1 MGEFLIINS
10 IYSYDRLSE
19 MNLVVFVDNNCTEAI
34 LSEDYAD
41 LIINAGNAFDEIIKI
56 AGTCSFNLRENAYNV
71 YVPIINLP
79 KNFFQMYGYS
89 AIPNV
94 YGLLDIGSLEASGVL
109 RVQNIPVLQLRGS
122 GVLIGLI
129 DTGIDYRQEAFI
141 KSDKTSKIYSIWD
154 QTINTVGSQPK
165 GYYFGTEYT
174 QQQINTALASQDPLS
189 VVPSNDE
196 NGHGTFLAGIA
207 AGNKNEREKF
217 SGVVPDAE
225 IVMVKLKPAKKFLRD
240 FWRIPDG
247 VLTYQKNDLIMAI
260 RYLEDVARKADRP
273 MSIVISIG
281 TSQGGHDE
289 KGSLS
294 RYISALAMQE
304 GISISIA
311 AGNEGSNGHHYLGFI
326 QNEKFVDNVE
336 LKVGENVSGFSME
349 FWGQTPSSFSI
360 AIKTPK
366 GEYVPPIPQT
376 LRETREIRFTFESTT
391 ISVDYQLVEAQS
403 GDQLILVR
411 FTNPTAGIWS
421 FQVNLKS
428 NISLRYHIWLPIEN
442 FLSKDSFFVKS
453 NPDYTL
459 TSPANTFIPLVATAY
474 DYKTKALYVNA
485 SRGFMRNENISPTL
499 AAPGVDL
506 IGPSI
511 PQGYK
516 VDSGTS
522 LAAAHAGGVAALLLE
537 WGIVRGNYPQMST
550 VEIRNLLIRGASRES
565 TITYPSKQWGY
576 GILDLY
582 TAFDTFRN
590 SIS

>member
-1 MGEFLIINS
+1 MVL
-10 IYSYDRLSE
+10 
-19 MNLVVFVDNNCTEAI
+19 VDNNCKEAI

-41 LIINAGNAFDEIIKI
+41 FIINAGNAFDEIKKI
-56 AGTCSFNLRENAYNV
+56 PGTCSFNLRENAYNV

-109 RVQNIPVLQLRGS
+109 RVQNVPILQLRGS
-122 GVLIGLI
+122 GVLIGII
-129 DTGIDYRQEAFI
+129 DTGIDYRHEAFL
-141 KSDKTSKIYSIWD
+141 KSDKTSKVYSIWD
-154 QTINTVGSQPK
+154 QTIDSENSQPK
-165 GYYFGTEYT
+165 GFYFGTEYT
-174 QQQINTALASQDPLS
+174 QSQINTALASQDPLS
-189 VVPSNDE
+189 VVPSNDD

-207 AGNKNEREKF
+207 AGNRNEKEKF

-225 IVMVKLKPAKKFLRD
+225 IVMVKLKPAKKFLRN

-247 VLTYQKNDLIMAI
+247 VLTYQKNDFILGI
-260 RYLEDVARKADRP
+260 RYLEEVAKKADRP
-273 MSIVISIG
+273 MSIIIGIG

-294 RYISALAMQE
+294 SYISELAVQE
-304 GISISIA
+304 GFSISIA
-311 AGNEGSNGHHYLGFI
+311 AGNEGSSGHHYLGFI
-326 QNEKFVDNVE
+326 QNENFVDNVE

-360 AIKTPK
+360 SIKTPK
-366 GEYVPPIPQT
+366 GEFIPPIPQT
-376 LRETREIRFTFESTT
+376 IKETKEIRFTFESTT

-411 FTNPTAGIWS
+411 FTNPTPGVWT

-428 NISLRYHIWLPIEN
+428 NISLRYHIWLPIVN
-442 FLSKDSFFVKS
+442 FLSIDSFFVQS
-453 NPDYTL
+453 NPEYTL
-459 TSPANTFIPLVATAY
+459 TSPANTSIPLVATAY
-474 DYKTKALYVNA
+474 DYKTKVLYINA

-522 LAAAHAGGVAALLLE
+522 LAAAHTGGVAAILLE
-537 WGIVRGNYPQMST
+537 WGIVRKNYPQMST
-550 VEIRNLLIRGASRES
+550 VQIRNLLIRGASRENS
-565 TITYPSKQWGY
+565 IIYPSRQWGY

-582 TAFDTFRN
+582 NAYNTFRN
-590 SIS
+590 TIP

>member
-1 MGEFLIINS
+1 M
-10 IYSYDRLSE
+10 
-19 MNLVVFVDNNCTEAI
+19 DNNCKEAI

-41 LIINAGNAFDEIIKI
+41 FIINSGNALDEITKI
-56 AGTCSFNLRENAYNV
+56 DGTCSFNLRENRFNV
-71 YVPIINLP
+71 YVPISNLP
-79 KNFFQMYGYS
+79 KNFFQMFGYS

-109 RVQNIPVLQLRGS
+109 RVQNIPILQLRGS
-122 GVLIGLI
+122 GVLIGII

-141 KSDKTSKIYSIWD
+141 NSDKTSKVYSIWD
-154 QTINTVGSQPK
+154 QTIDSENSQPE
-165 GYYFGTEYT
+165 GFYFGTEYT
-174 QQQINTALASQDPLS
+174 QSQINTALASQDPLS
-189 VVPSNDE
+189 VVPSNDD

-207 AGNKNEREKF
+207 AGNRNEKEKF

-247 VLTYQKNDLIMAI
+247 VLTYQKNDFILAI
-260 RYLEDVARKADRP
+260 RYLEEVAKNADRP
-273 MSIVISIG
+273 MSIIMGIG

-294 RYISALAMQE
+294 SYISELAAQE
-304 GISISIA
+304 GFSISIA
-311 AGNEGSNGHHYLGFI
+311 AGNEGSSGHHYLGFI
-326 QNEKFVDNVE
+326 QNENFVDNVE

-360 AIKTPK
+360 SIKTPK
-366 GEYVPPIPQT
+366 GEFIPPIPQT
-376 LRETREIRFTFESTT
+376 IKETKEIRFTFESTT

-403 GDQLILVR
+403 GEQLILVR
-411 FTNPTAGIWS
+411 FTNPTPGVWT

-428 NISLRYHIWLPIEN
+428 NISLRYHIWLPIVD
-442 FLSKDSFFVKS
+442 FLSIDSFFVQS
-453 NPDYTL
+453 NPEYTL

-474 DYKTKALYVNA
+474 DYKTKVLYINA

-506 IGPSI
+506 IGPSV

-516 VDSGTS
+516 VSSGTS
-522 LAAAHAGGVAALLLE
+522 LAAAHTGGVAAMLLE
-537 WGIVRGNYPQMST
+537 WGIVRKNYPQMST
-550 VEIRNLLIRGASRES
+550 VQIRNLLIRGASRENS
-565 TITYPSKQWGY
+565 IIYPSRQWGY

-582 TAFDTFRN
+582 NAYNTFRN
-590 SIS
+590 TIT

>member
-1 MGEFLIINS
+1 
-10 IYSYDRLSE
+10 
-19 MNLVVFVDNNCTEAI
+19 VDNNCKEAI

-41 LIINAGNAFDEIIKI
+41 FIINSGNALDEITKI
-56 AGTCSFNLRENAYNV
+56 DGTCSFNLRENRFNV
-71 YVPIINLP
+71 YVPISNLP
-79 KNFFQMYGYS
+79 KNFFQMFGYS

-109 RVQNIPVLQLRGS
+109 RVQNIPILQLRGS
-122 GVLIGLI
+122 GVLIGII

-141 KSDKTSKIYSIWD
+141 NSDKTSKVYSIWD
-154 QTINTVGSQPK
+154 QTIDSENSQPK
-165 GYYFGTEYT
+165 GFYFGTEYT
-174 QQQINTALASQDPLS
+174 QSQINTALASQDPLS
-189 VVPSNDE
+189 VVPSNDD

-207 AGNKNEREKF
+207 AGNRNEKEKF

-225 IVMVKLKPAKKFLRD
+225 IVMVKLKPAKKFLRN

-247 VLTYQKNDLIMAI
+247 VLTYQKNDFILGI
-260 RYLEDVARKADRP
+260 RYLEEVAKKADRP
-273 MSIVISIG
+273 MSIIIGIG

-294 RYISALAMQE
+294 SYISELAAQE
-304 GISISIA
+304 GFSISIA
-311 AGNEGSNGHHYLGFI
+311 AGNEGSSGHHYLGFI
-326 QNEKFVDNVE
+326 QNENFVDNVE

-360 AIKTPK
+360 SIKTPK
-366 GEYVPPIPQT
+366 GEFIPPIPQT
-376 LRETREIRFTFESTT
+376 IKETKEIRFTFESTT

-411 FTNPTAGIWS
+411 FTNPTPGVWT

-428 NISLRYHIWLPIEN
+428 NISLRYHIWLPIVN
-442 FLSKDSFFVKS
+442 FLSIDSFFVQS
-453 NPDYTL
+453 NPEYTL
-459 TSPANTFIPLVATAY
+459 TSPANTSIPLVATAY
-474 DYKTKALYVNA
+474 DYKTKVLYINA

-522 LAAAHAGGVAALLLE
+522 LAAAHTGGVAAILLE
-537 WGIVRGNYPQMST
+537 WGIVRKNYPQMST
-550 VEIRNLLIRGASRES
+550 VQIRNLLIRGASRENS
-565 TITYPSKQWGY
+565 IIYPSRQWGY

-582 TAFDTFRN
+582 NAYNTFRN
-590 SIS
+590 TIP

>member
-1 MGEFLIINS
+1 VDIN
-10 IYSYDRLSE
+10 
-19 MNLVVFVDNNCTEAI
+19 CKEAI
-34 LSEDYAD
+34 LSENYVD
-41 LIINAGNAFDEIIKI
+41 LMINAGNVLDETTKI
-56 AGTCSFNLRENAYNV
+56 PGTCYFNLRERVYNV
-71 YVPIINLP
+71 YVPISKLQ
-79 KNFFQMYGYS
+79 KNFFQVYGYS

-109 RVQNIPVLQLRGS
+109 QVQNIPILQLRGS
-122 GVLIGLI
+122 GVLIGII

-141 KSDKTSKIYSIWD
+141 NSDKTSKVYSIWD
-154 QTINTVGSQPK
+154 QTIDSESSQPK
-165 GYYFGTEYT
+165 GFYFGTEYT
-174 QQQINTALASQDPLS
+174 QSQINTALASQNPLA

-207 AGNKNEREKF
+207 AGNRNEKEKF

-225 IVMVKLKPAKKFLRD
+225 IVVVKLKPAKKNLRD
-240 FWRIPDG
+240 FWRIPEG
-247 VLTYQKNDLIMAI
+247 ALAYQKNDFIMGL
-260 RYLEDVARKADRP
+260 RYLEEVAKNANRP
-273 MSIVISIG
+273 MSIIIGIG

-289 KGSLS
+289 KGALS
-294 RYISALAMQE
+294 RYISELATQE
-304 GISISIA
+304 GFSISIA
-311 AGNEGSNGHHYLGFI
+311 AGNEGNSGHHYLGDI
-326 QNEKFVDNVE
+326 QNEKSADKVD

-360 AIKTPK
+360 AITTPK
-366 GEYVPPIPQT
+366 GEYIPPIPQT
-376 LRETREIRFTFESTT
+376 LKETKEIRFTFENTM

-411 FTNPTAGIWS
+411 FTNPTPGIWT

-428 NISLRYHIWLPIEN
+428 NISLRYHVWLPIVD
-442 FLSKDSFFVKS
+442 FLSKDSFFVQS

-459 TSPANTFIPLVATAY
+459 TSPANTAIPLVTTAY
-474 DYKTKALYVNA
+474 DYKTKVLYINA

-499 AAPGVDL
+499 TAPGVDL
-506 IGPSI
+506 IGPSV

-522 LAAAHAGGVAALLLE
+522 LAAAHTGGVAALLLE

-565 TITYPSKQWGY
+565 LIVYPSKQWGY

-582 TAFDTFRN
+582 NAFDTFRN
-590 SIS
+590 TIT

>member
-1 MGEFLIINS
+1 
-10 IYSYDRLSE
+10 
-19 MNLVVFVDNNCTEAI
+19 VDNNCKEAI

-41 LIINAGNAFDEIIKI
+41 FIINSGNALDEITKI
-56 AGTCSFNLRENAYNV
+56 DGTCSFNLRENRFNV
-71 YVPIINLP
+71 YVPISNLP
-79 KNFFQMYGYS
+79 KNFFQMFGYS

-109 RVQNIPVLQLRGS
+109 RVQNIPILQLRGS
-122 GVLIGLI
+122 GVLIGII

-141 KSDKTSKIYSIWD
+141 NSDKTSKVYSIWD
-154 QTINTVGSQPK
+154 QTIDSENSQPK
-165 GYYFGTEYT
+165 GFYFGTEYT
-174 QQQINTALASQDPLS
+174 QSQINTALASQDPLS
-189 VVPSNDE
+189 VVPSNDD

-207 AGNKNEREKF
+207 AGNRNEKEKF

-225 IVMVKLKPAKKFLRD
+225 IVMVKLKPAKKFLRN

-247 VLTYQKNDLIMAI
+247 VLTYQKNDFILGI
-260 RYLEDVARKADRP
+260 RYLEEVAKKADRP
-273 MSIVISIG
+273 MSIIIGIG

-294 RYISALAMQE
+294 SYISELAVQE
-304 GISISIA
+304 GFSISIA
-311 AGNEGSNGHHYLGFI
+311 AGNEGSSGHHYLGFI
-326 QNEKFVDNVE
+326 QNENFVDNVE

-360 AIKTPK
+360 SIKTPK
-366 GEYVPPIPQT
+366 GEFIPPIPQT
-376 LRETREIRFTFESTT
+376 IKETKEIRFTFESTT

-411 FTNPTAGIWS
+411 FTNPTPGVWT

-428 NISLRYHIWLPIEN
+428 NISLRYHIWLPIVN
-442 FLSKDSFFVKS
+442 FLSIDSFFVQS
-453 NPDYTL
+453 NPEYTL
-459 TSPANTFIPLVATAY
+459 TSPANTSIPLVATAY
-474 DYKTKALYVNA
+474 DYKTKVLYINA

-522 LAAAHAGGVAALLLE
+522 LAAAHTGGVAAILLE
-537 WGIVRGNYPQMST
+537 WGIVRKNYPQMST
-550 VEIRNLLIRGASRES
+550 VQIRNLLIRGASRENS
-565 TITYPSKQWGY
+565 IIYPSRQWGY

-582 TAFDTFRN
+582 NAYNTFRN
-590 SIS
+590 TIP

>member
-1 MGEFLIINS
+1 M
-10 IYSYDRLSE
+10 
-19 MNLVVFVDNNCTEAI
+19 DNNCKEAI

-41 LIINAGNAFDEIIKI
+41 FIINSGNALDEITKI
-56 AGTCSFNLRENAYNV
+56 DGTCSFNLRENRFNV
-71 YVPIINLP
+71 YVPISNLP
-79 KNFFQMYGYS
+79 KNFFQMFGYS

-109 RVQNIPVLQLRGS
+109 RVQNIPILQLRGS
-122 GVLIGLI
+122 GVLIGII

-141 KSDKTSKIYSIWD
+141 NSDKTSKVYSIWD
-154 QTINTVGSQPK
+154 QTIDSENSQPK
-165 GYYFGTEYT
+165 GFYFGTEYT
-174 QQQINTALASQDPLS
+174 QSQINTALASQDPLS
-189 VVPSNDE
+189 VVPSNDD

-207 AGNKNEREKF
+207 AGNRNEKEKF

-225 IVMVKLKPAKKFLRD
+225 IVMVKLKPAKKFLRN

-247 VLTYQKNDLIMAI
+247 VLTYQKNDFILGI
-260 RYLEDVARKADRP
+260 RYLEEVAKKADRP
-273 MSIVISIG
+273 MSIIIGIG

-294 RYISALAMQE
+294 SYISELAAQE
-304 GISISIA
+304 GFSISIA
-311 AGNEGSNGHHYLGFI
+311 AGNEGSSGHHYLGFI
-326 QNEKFVDNVE
+326 QNENFVDNVE

-360 AIKTPK
+360 SIKTPK
-366 GEYVPPIPQT
+366 GEFIPPIPQT
-376 LRETREIRFTFESTT
+376 IKETKEIRFTFESTT

-411 FTNPTAGIWS
+411 FTNPTPGVWT

-428 NISLRYHIWLPIEN
+428 NISLRYHIWLPIVN
-442 FLSKDSFFVKS
+442 FLSIDSFFVQS
-453 NPDYTL
+453 NPEYTL
-459 TSPANTFIPLVATAY
+459 TSPANTSIPLVATAY
-474 DYKTKALYVNA
+474 DYKTKVLYINA

-522 LAAAHAGGVAALLLE
+522 LAAAHTGGVAAILLE
-537 WGIVRGNYPQMST
+537 WGIVRKNYPQMST
-550 VEIRNLLIRGASRES
+550 VQIRNLLIRGASRENS
-565 TITYPSKQWGY
+565 IIYPSRQWGY

-582 TAFDTFRN
+582 NAYNTFRN
-590 SIS
+590 TIP

>member
-1 MGEFLIINS
+1 MK
-10 IYSYDRLSE
+10 
-19 MNLVVFVDNNCTEAI
+19 LVVFVDNNCKEAI
-34 LSEDYAD
+34 LSENYAD
-41 LIINAGNAFDEIIKI
+41 LIINAGNVFDEITKI
-56 AGTCSFNLRENAYNV
+56 PGTCSFNLRENAYNV
-71 YVPIINLP
+71 YVPISSLP
-79 KNFFQMYGYS
+79 KNFFQKYGYS

-94 YGLLDIGSLEASGVL
+94 YGLLDLGSLDASGVL

-122 GVLIGLI
+122 GVLMGII
-129 DTGIDYRQEAFI
+129 DTGIDYRQESFI
-141 KSDKTSKIYSIWD
+141 NSDKTTKVYSIWD
-154 QTINTVGSQPK
+154 QTIDSETSQPQ
-165 GYYFGTEYT
+165 GFNFGTEYT
-174 QQQINTALASQDPLS
+174 KSQINTALASQNPLS

-207 AGNKNEREKF
+207 AGNRNEKEDF

-225 IVMVKLKPAKKFLRD
+225 IVVVKLKSAKKFLRD
-240 FWRIPDG
+240 FWRIPEG
-247 VLTYQKNDLIMAI
+247 VLTYQKNDFIMGI
-260 RYLEDVARKADRP
+260 RYLEEVARKANRP

-294 RYISALAMQE
+294 RYVSNLAMRE
-304 GISISIA
+304 GFSLSIA
-311 AGNEGSNGHHYLGFI
+311 AGNEGSTGHHYLGYI

-336 LKVGENVSGFSME
+336 LNVGENVSGFSME

-360 AIKTPK
+360 GIKTPK

-376 LRETREIRFTFESTT
+376 LKETKELRFTFESTT

-411 FTNPTAGIWS
+411 FTNPTPGIWT
-421 FQVNLKS
+421 FQVSLKS

-442 FLSKDSFFVKS
+442 FLSKDTYFIKS
-453 NPDYTL
+453 DPEYTL

-474 DYKTKALYVNA
+474 DYKSKALYINA

-499 AAPGVDL
+499 AAPGVNL

-516 VDSGTS
+516 VSSGTS
-522 LAAAHAGGVAALLLE
+522 LAAAHTGGVAALLLE